1 MLLILASLTLLGE
14 QLSPIVVG
22 DSSQLLSALSKAGPG
37 SIIRIAPGT
46 YRGAFAS
53 NLHGTSDH
61 PIVLTA
67 QDPTKPPKFTS
78 GLQFSKVSHIQ
89 ISDLV
94 IENAT
99 TNGLNIDDGGTIGSP
114 SHHVRV
120 SKIQVRHLPK
130 GNHDG
135 IKLSGLDEFEI
146 ADCTIEDWGGSGI
159 DMVGCHRGKISGC
172 TFRQGGDSGV
182 QAKGGTSTV
191 LIEKSRFEAY
201 GQRGVNIGGST
212 GLQFFRPALESIPSG
227 SRYEAKDI
235 RVRGC
240 TFIGG
245 AAPFAFVG
253 VDGAEVAFNTIYLP
267 ERWALRILQET
278 NVAGFVPS
286 RRGVFADNLIVFK
299 SENWVSGGVNVGAA
313 TSPET
318 FTFARNFWFNATS
331 PGASKPKLPVPEVG
345 GVYGV
350 DPGFIDAGSGDI
362 RVKPGSPAAGVGAHA
377 LRR

>member
-14 QLSPIVVG
+14 QLPTIVVS
-22 DSSQLLSALSKAGPG
+22 DAALLMSALSKAGPG
-37 SIIRIAPGT
+37 SVIKIAPGS
-46 YRGAFAS
+46 YRGVFAS
-53 NLHGTSDH
+53 NLHGTSDR
-61 PIVLTA
+61 PIVITA
-67 QDPTKPPKFTS
+67 QDSTRPPKFTS

-99 TNGLNIDDGGTIGSP
+99 TNGLNIDDGGTIGAA

-120 SKIQVRHLPK
+120 SKVQVRHLPK

-135 IKLSGLDEFEI
+135 IKLSGLDDFEV

-191 LIEKSRFEAY
+191 LIEKSRFESY

-245 AAPFAFVG
+245 ATPFAFVG

-278 NVAGFVPS
+278 TVVGFVPS
-286 RRGVFADNLIVFK
+286 RRGVFADNLIVFR
-299 SENWVSGGVNVGAA
+299 SENWVSGGVNIGPG
-313 TSPET
+313 TSAET
-318 FTFARNFWFNATS
+318 FSFARNFWFNATS
-331 PGASKPKLPVPEVG
+331 ASASKPKLPVPELG

-350 DPGFIDAGSGDI
+350 DPGLIDAGSGDL

>member
-1 MLLILASLTLLGE
+1 MLSILANLAMLLNQT
-14 QLSPIVVG
+14 SPVVVG
-22 DSSQLLSALSKAGPG
+22 DSAQPMGALSKAGPG
-37 SIIRIAPGT
+37 SVIKIAPGS
-46 YRGAFAS
+46 YRGVFAS
-53 NLHGTSDH
+53 NLHGTSER
-61 PIVLTA
+61 PIIITA
-67 QDPTKPPKFTS
+67 QDPKKPPTFTS
-78 GLQFSKVSHIQ
+78 GLQFSKISHIQ

-99 TNGLNIDDGGTIGSP
+99 TNGLNIDDGGTTGTA

-135 IKLSGLDEFEI
+135 IKLSGLDDFEI

-172 TFRQGGDSGV
+172 SLRQGGDSGI
-182 QAKGGTSTV
+182 QAKGGTSAV

-253 VDGAEVAFNTIYLP
+253 VDGAEVSFNTIYKP

-278 NVAGFVPS
+278 TVAGFVPS

-299 SENWVSGGVNVGAA
+299 SENWVSGGVNVGAR

-318 FTFARNFWFNATS
+318 FNFARNFWFNATS
-331 PGASKPKLPVPEVG
+331 ARASKPSLPVAEVG
-345 GVYGV
+345 GIYGA
-350 DPGFIDAGSGDI
+350 DPGFIDAGAGDL
-362 RVKPGSPAAGVGAHA
+362 RVKSGSPAAAVGAHA
-377 LRR
+377 LRQ